1 VTTQELETNPGL
13 QRVLWAC
20 YKYWIAETLPLEQ
33 RMVCYTWVLK
43 AYRARFG
50 GAFPKSRLEHLAR
63 LGLLEKAESAR
74 GGKRRYYRIRNPD
87 QLSGLLAKWGLN

>member
-1 VTTQELETNPGL
+1 MTTEELETNLEL

-20 YKYWIAETLPLEQ
+20 YKYWITEVLPVEQ
-33 RMVCYTWVLK
+33 RVVCYTWVLK

-50 GAFPKSRLEHLAR
+50 GAFPRSGLERLAR

-74 GGKRRYYRIRNPD
+74 GGKRRYYRISNPD
-87 QLSGLLAKWGLN
+87 QLSGLLAKWGLK